1 MELGK
6 MMRFGK
12 TPLLAALAFLF
23 VMFVARVLASDA
35 PPPKPCQTDE
45 HRAFDFWLGK
55 WEVTTPARPDRKVVN
70 RITRGN
76 DGCSVHESL

>member
-45 HRAFDFWLGK
+45 H
-55 WEVTTPARPDRKVVN
+55 
-70 RITRGN
+70 
-76 DGCSVHESL
+76 